1 MPSIPASIVAD
12 IRKRLEDG
20 SLAPGDRL
28 PSTRALADELGV
40 SRGSVVSAY
49 EQLSGEGILLSTPS
63 GSRIHP
69 DLVITLPTRNS
80 RLPDDAS
87 PSVAP
92 ASSLLRPGAPLEA
105 LTTSAW
111 RGAWR
116 MAVAEPHAYPSP
128 GSDRLRYLLAEHFRL
143 TRAVSIDPQSILI
156 TAGARDGLR
165 ATLAALAAMR
175 HSNHAFAFKM
185 RTATLHATPRS
196 NRLAVENPGF
206 GSLRA
211 VPASIGWE
219 TTLLPTGGESGL
231 TTGLRDLSPDAV
243 LTTPNHQFPYGLQMP
258 ARRRRELVEWRRTTP
273 GAFLIEDDY
282 DSEIRATHPAL
293 VALDPAG
300 TVLLG
305 SFAKTLTPA
314 LGLGYVIAP
323 QVLRE
328 SIADRLTPVCG
339 IAQDAL
345 ANFLAADG
353 LRLHTARM
361 RREYKFRRGVFE
373 RIFPEG
379 RTMDGSLGAIIELP
393 ASVEEQVLVG
403 AHEAGLTVE
412 SLGKYWSGQAGTPG
426 IVVGLGAASREKLT
440 AALKKLR
447 QIVPERT
454 T

>member
-20 SLAPGDRL
+20 SLTPGDRL

-49 EQLSGEGILLSTPS
+49 EQLSGEGILLSTRS

-69 DLVITLPTRNS
+69 DLAITVRTRHS
-80 RLPDDAS
+80 RLSKPGAT
-87 PSVAP
+87 PVVPAP
-92 ASSLLRPGAPLEA
+92 SLLRPGAPLEA
-105 LTTSAW
+105 ITTSAW

-165 ATLAALAAMR
+165 ATLATLAAMR
-175 HSNHAFAFKM
+175 RSNHAFPLEMCA
-185 RTATLHATPRS
+185 ATLNTPLQGS
-196 NRLAVENPGF
+196 RLAVENPGF

-219 TTLLPTGGESGL
+219 TTFLPASGENNL
-231 TTGLRDLSPDAV
+231 TAGLRNLSPDAV

-258 ARRRRELVEWRRTTP
+258 AKRRRELVEWRRATP

-282 DSEIRATHPAL
+282 DSELRATHPAL

-314 LGLGYVIAP
+314 LGLGYTIVPEA
-323 QVLRE
+323 LRE
-328 SIADRLTPVCG
+328 GIAARLTPVCG

-379 RTMDGSLGAIIELP
+379 RTMDGSLGAIIEVS
-393 ASVEEQVLVG
+393 ASIEEQVLAG
-403 AHEAGLTVE
+403 AHGAGLAVE
-412 SLGKYWSGQAGTPG
+412 SLGKYWSGRAGTPG
-426 IVVGLGAASREKLT
+426 IVVGLGAGSREKLT
-440 AALKKLR
+440 AALRKLR
-447 QIVPERT
+447 QIVPE
-454 T
+454 